1 MQTQRHE
8 ADPSLPATCCS
19 QSRAP
24 LRLSETTPMERVNS
38 GGEGMAVEGCALQAT
53 QVLAGEY
60 VLSPRPGLAYLYL
73 RVQNA
78 SE

>member
-1 MQTQRHE
+1 
-8 ADPSLPATCCS
+8 
-19 QSRAP
+19 
-24 LRLSETTPMERVNS
+24 MERVNS
-38 GGEGMAVEGCALQAT
+38 GVEGMAVEGCALQTT

-78 SE
+78 SG